1 MDQGES
7 LGIYL
12 QTIRTLMNS
21 RIYQQQES
29 QNKSELDI
37 LEEQDF
43 LSQLLESLV
52 DLQEKLKR
60 DRQEKEEEYEKEKER
75 QQEQINCFQQEI
87 EIFEQQNQE
96 LEKLIQN
103 EEEQHIQMTQ
113 QLAKSQLQNFQSSQ
127 ILQELDNEFYE
138 SNKFKIKT
146 DEINFQNKL
155 MKEKKLQLLNEEK
168 MIKSQIEDQQ
178 SLIKKLQKEHL
189 QIEAQYRMFEDK
201 LNKMRKDQE
210 TSMTENQKQKQNIQ
224 QIQQQCRQLLEQN
237 QALMSQRESIQ
248 YQIEEALSDHNIIMP
263 LGHLQQ
269 NGIPLPFS
277 SDHHENG
284 MHHQHISKN
293 TSAHYEQVGVTS
305 LKDEIGDQFS
315 ENFFSPISSVTETD
329 REEIINNGYHKNN
342 KYASNIHP
350 FILEDKNQ
358 NNYYESSGNTT
369 EQSST
374 KTRSSEHPS
383 STQTVLLEN
392 PIKNMNKVMLA
403 SDFGN
408 QYQYDGLKS
417 SSYQDE
423 IIESSKLNH
432 TPQEF
437 NFQGCGGFIGNQIFN
452 NKNNQNQQNPSGPK
466 QLNNQEIQQICTNI
480 ISWLT
485 YKPLIQ
491 LKKNQILNQ

>member
-29 QNKSELDI
+29 QNKSDLDI

-43 LSQLLESLV
+43 LSQLLESLI

-75 QQEQINCFQQEI
+75 QQEQMSCLQQEI

-96 LEKLIQN
+96 LEKLLQN

-146 DEINFQNKL
+146 DEISFQNKL

-168 MIKSQIEDQQ
+168 IFKSQIEDQL

-189 QIEAQYRMFEDK
+189 QVEAQYRMFEGK
-201 LNKMRKDQE
+201 LNKMRKEQE
-210 TSMTENQKQKQNIQ
+210 SSMTENQKQKQNIQ
-224 QIQQQCRQLLEQN
+224 EIQLQCRQLLEQN

-248 YQIEEALSDHNIIMP
+248 CQIEEALSDHNIIMP

-269 NGIPLPFS
+269 NGIPLPYS
-277 SDHHENG
+277 LEHHENG
-284 MHHQHISKN
+284 LHHQNISKN
-293 TSAHYEQVGVTS
+293 TSAHYEQVVVTS

-329 REEIINNGYHKNN
+329 REEIINNGYHKSN
-342 KYASNIHP
+342 KYAR
-350 FILEDKNQ
+350 
-358 NNYYESSGNTT
+358 NTT

-408 QYQYDGLKS
+408 QNQYDGIQT

-423 IIESSKLNH
+423 VIESSRLNP

-437 NFQGCGGFIGNQIFN
+437 TFQGSGSIIRNQNFN
-452 NKNNQNQQNPSGPK
+452 NKSNQNQQNPSEPK
-466 QLNNQEIQQICTNI
+466 QLNNQDIQQICTNI

-491 LKKNQILNQ
+491 LKKNQIINQ

>member
-21 RIYQQQES
+21 HIYQQQES
-29 QNKSELDI
+29 QNKSDLDN

-43 LSQLLESLV
+43 FSQLLESLI

-60 DRQEKEEEYEKEKER
+60 DKQEKEEEYEKEKER
-75 QQEQINCFQQEI
+75 QQEQIHCLQQEI
-87 EIFEQQNQE
+87 DIFEQQNQE

-138 SNKFKIKT
+138 SNQFKIKT
-146 DEINFQNKL
+146 DEISFQNKL

-168 MIKSQIEDQQ
+168 IFKSQIEDQV

-189 QIEAQYRMFEDK
+189 KVEAQYRMFEGK

-248 YQIEEALSDHNIIMP
+248 YQIEEALANHNIIMP

-277 SDHHENG
+277 QEHHENG
-284 MHHQHISKN
+284 MHHQNISKH
-293 TSAHYEQVGVTS
+293 TSAHYEQVGATS
-305 LKDEIGDQFS
+305 LKDEFGDQFS
-315 ENFFSPISSVTETD
+315 EHCFSPISSVTEID

-342 KYASNIHP
+342 KYAR
-350 FILEDKNQ
+350 
-358 NNYYESSGNTT
+358 NTT

-374 KTRSSEHPS
+374 ITRTSEHPS
-383 STQTVLLEN
+383 STQTVMLEN
-392 PIKNMNKVMLA
+392 PIKNMNKVMFA

-408 QYQYDGLKS
+408 QYQYEGLKS

-423 IIESSKLNH
+423 VIELSKLNP
-432 TPQEF
+432 TSDEF
-437 NFQGCGGFIGNQIFN
+437 TFQGCGSIIRNQIFN
-452 NKNNQNQQNPSGPK
+452 NKSNQYQQNPSQPK
-466 QLNNQEIQQICTNI
+466 QLNTQEIQQICTNI
-480 ISWLT
+480 ISQIT

-491 LKKNQILNQ
+491 LKKNQILNQRLQNIEKK